1 MKQHLKKIEFLNFD
15 NQKGSK
21 PVGNQQTLREKIHEV
36 IFEADTFAGKLFD
49 VILLIMILL
58 SVVVLM
64 LDTVPRLHLKY
75 GMIFKSFEWVV
86 TVFFTI
92 EYFLRLYSVLKP
104 LRYIKSFFGIIDI
117 LSTCPMYLEFF
128 IPGMNSL
135 MIIRV
140 LRLLRIFRI
149 FKLDSFLN
157 QANFLV
163 VSIKD
168 SLRKISIFL
177 FFIVLMVTV
186 FGSILYVV
194 EHNKNP
200 GFDSIPN
207 SIYWAIVTITTVGY
221 GDISPI
227 TPLGKIIAS
236 FIMIAGYAVI
246 AVPTGIVTSGMISQ
260 YRKNPTKSCLN
271 CSVESHDYDAK
282 FCKNCGFELN

>member
-1 MKQHLKKIEFLNFD
+1 MKKKIEFLNFD
-15 NQKGSK
+15 NQKGAK
-21 PVGNQQTLREKIHEV
+21 PVGIQQTLRERIHEI

-49 VILLIMILL
+49 LILLVMIVL

-64 LDTVPRLHLKY
+64 LDTVPSLNLKY
-75 GMIFKSFEWVV
+75 GKLFNIFEWIV

-104 LRYIKSFFGIIDI
+104 IKYIKSFFGIIDI
-117 LSTCPMYLEFF
+117 LATCPKYLEFF
-128 IPGMNSL
+128 IPGLNSL

-149 FKLDSFLN
+149 FKLDGFLN
-157 QANFLV
+157 QANFLL
-163 VSIKD
+163 VSIKE

-194 EHNKNP
+194 EHNENP
-200 GFDSIPN
+200 SFDSIPN

-221 GDISPI
+221 GDISPV
-227 TPLGKIIAS
+227 TPLGKFIAS
-236 FIMIAGYAVI
+236 IIMIAGYAVI
-246 AVPTGIVTSGMISQ
+246 AVPTGIVTSGMINNFK
-260 YRKNPTKSCLN
+260 KNPTKSCLN
-271 CSVESHDYDAK
+271 CSAESHEYDAK
-282 FCKNCGFELN
+282 FCKNCGHELDK